1 MVPYEML
8 VMIDSRLKQLK
19 NNLAMFGG
27 LNVIV
32 FGDLMQLPPV
42 RGKQV
47 FQQPTRMAPAT
58 HLWRLFTLVELRQNM
73 RQQGDNTF
81 IDILNAL
88 RIGEMRSEHLQVLVG
103 KVSDERTGEFALE
116 RALRIYP
123 TNDQVAEHNE
133 AVLQYF
139 RNLGTNIQQIN
150 AYDQLINSTA
160 NDRHLNLERITPDDI
175 NKTGGLPK
183 RLEIFEGAK
192 VMLRSNINVERG
204 LVNGAIGNIT
214 EINWPLWRNRQVH
227 ERDIPSVMVDFGR
240 DGVHKI
246 EPKSIQFPAKYGKGT
261 IERRML
267 PIVLSWASTVHKMQG
282 STVDSAVIYLGPR
295 LFAEGQAYVALS
307 RVRSLDGLQIEEL
320 DCTKLTGKKPC
331 NAAALD
337 EMTRMRNINE
347 TNDRRVDDQ

>member
-19 NNLAMFGG
+19 NNMSLFGG
-27 LNVIV
+27 INVII

-42 RGKQV
+42 RGSQV
-47 FQQPTRMAPAT
+47 FQQPLRMAPAT
-58 HLWRLFTLVELRQNM
+58 HLWRLFTLVELTQNM

-88 RIGEMRSEHLQVLVG
+88 RIGEMRAEHLQVLVG
-103 KVSDERTGEFALE
+103 KVSNNRSGEFALE
-116 RALRIYP
+116 KALRIYP
-123 TNDQVAEHNE
+123 TNDQVFEHNE
-133 AVLQYF
+133 AVLQYY
-139 RNLGTNIQQIN
+139 RDTGIKIDMIK
-150 AYDQLINSTA
+150 AYDQLVNAKA
-160 NDRHLNLERITPDDI
+160 NDMNNNIERITSNDI

-183 RLEIFEGAK
+183 KLEIFRGAK

-204 LVNGAIGNIT
+204 LVNGAIGNIVD
-214 EINWPLWRNRQVH
+214 ILWPLWRNGQVH
-227 ERDIPSVMVDFGR
+227 DRDIPSVMVDFGK
-240 DGVHKI
+240 DGVHRI
-246 EPKSIQFPAKYGKGT
+246 DPKSITFPAMFGKGN

-267 PIVLSWASTVHKMQG
+267 PLVLSWASTVHKMQG

-320 DCTKLTGKKPC
+320 DCAKLTGKKPC

-347 TNDRRVDDQ
+347 SNDRRMG